1 MQSFLLSYHII
12 LKLVAD
18 EYHKMHKTSPA
29 TEEGGGGGLSYVKG
43 SYVSPRSIS
52 IPAFY
57 EIKVETL

>member
-1 MQSFLLSYHII
+1 MNTTKCIKHPLPQRR
-12 LKLVAD
+12 
-18 EYHKMHKTSPA
+18 
-29 TEEGGGGGLSYVKG
+29 GGGGLSYVKG

>member
-29 TEEGGGGGLSYVKG
+29 TEEGGGVLSYVKG

>member
-1 MQSFLLSYHII
+1 MNTTKCIKHPLPQR
-12 LKLVAD
+12 
-18 EYHKMHKTSPA
+18 
-29 TEEGGGGGLSYVKG
+29 GGLSYVKG